1 MKNLA
6 LLKDIYSN
14 LPKRG
19 KAVALFVAVLL
30 LVALIE
36 LLRA

>member
-14 LPKRG
+14 LTKRG
-19 KAVALFVAVLL
+19 KAVALFVLVLL
-30 LVALIE
+30 LVAIIE
-36 LLRA
+36 LLTA